1 MDFKLYCFLFTGLL
15 IFNET
20 IQHDEIKCFHGKRDF
35 FHSYRK
41 PQTKRALVR
50 ACVSV
55 CVKLVK
61 TEIISGLMVAWRA
74 ED

>member
-1 MDFKLYCFLFTGLL
+1 MVSV
-15 IFNET
+15 I
-20 IQHDEIKCFHGKRDF
+20 F

-61 TEIISGLMVAWRA
+61 TEIISDLTVAWRA